1 MFNSLLILLPVIGA
15 RAVANAY
22 DHDLISREGVADV
35 LDKAK
40 ARLEEE
46 LTTIGPRDDER
57 KLAYWQDRIIAEL
70 EARNM
75 SAVRGYLLAAP
86 QMLGREIGEQVRVRA
101 EAEINGT
108 EDERTIRAAMQKLP
122 EPITSRIEAT
132 ERFTPPSGSGQPA
145 GREQAPAEEEEEAGA
160 EVASEETAAV
170 LAEAEPAPAADT
182 SEPVVLQA
190 NVRSEDERRFQ
201 ILGSY
206 ADLANMSQRW
216 LDGER
221 SDELVIKLTGIG
233 LVQQDFSDG
242 LSDATALSVSILKS
256 AQRSHRLTPR
266 FEAYLGERVDAA
278 LPDAALEPALRE
290 AFSALAT
297 SDVRAQRVREAYT
310 ASIDSAGLAV
320 LEADLEQ
327 IQRLATQT
335 SPGGALTILAI
346 IDDGTD
352 LRRARMLAEASGE
365 RLIVLVRE
373 RGPDALKIADAGIAW
388 SYNTVLEIMSL
399 TAAGMLLFWV
409 MLSTVRL
416 YIRLPKPKAE
426 PQGA

>member
-22 DHDLISREGVADV
+22 DQDLVSREGAADAIEHARGK
-35 LDKAK
+35 LD
-40 ARLEEE
+40 EE
-46 LTTIGPRDDER
+46 LATIGPRDDDR

-86 QMLGREIGEQVRVRA
+86 QMLGRELGEQVRVRA
-101 EAEINGT
+101 EAEIRGT
-108 EDERTIRAAMQKLP
+108 PDERVIRAALQKLP
-122 EPITSRIEAT
+122 EPIASRIEAT
-132 ERFTPPSGSGQPA
+132 ERFNPPTSPLPGSNHELDAVDAPGSEDAAPA
-145 GREQAPAEEEEEAGA
+145 GMVDAAAAE
-160 EVASEETAAV
+160 T
-170 LAEAEPAPAADT
+170 P
-182 SEPVVLQA
+182 EPVVLQA
-190 NVRSEDERRFQ
+190 NVRGEDERRFQ

-206 ADLANMSQRW
+206 VDLANMSQRW
-216 LDGER
+216 LDGDR
-221 SDELVIKLTGIG
+221 SDELVTKLTGIG
-233 LVQQDFSDG
+233 LVQQDISDG

-256 AQRSHRLTPR
+256 ARRSQRLTPR
-266 FEAYLGERVDAA
+266 FAAYLDERVDAA
-278 LPDAALEPALRE
+278 LPDAALEPAVRE

-297 SDVRAQRVREAYT
+297 SEVRAERVRAAYA
-310 ASIDSAGLAV
+310 ASIDSAGLAI

-335 SPGGALTILAI
+335 SPGGALTILGVI
-346 IDDGTD
+346 EDGAD

-373 RGPDALKIADAGIAW
+373 RGADALKIADAGITW

-416 YIRLPKPKAE
+416 YIRMPKAKAE
-426 PQGA
+426 PQGT

>member
-22 DHDLISREGVADV
+22 DIDLVSREGAAEV

-40 ARLEEE
+40 TRLEEE
-46 LTTIGPRDDER
+46 LTTIGPRDDDR

-70 EARNM
+70 EAYNM
-75 SAVRGYLLAAP
+75 SAVRGYLLSAP

-101 EAEINGT
+101 EAEIHGT

-132 ERFTPPSGSGQPA
+132 ERFNPPSSPPLTA
-145 GREQAPAEEEEEAGA
+145 VTEPTPAELPEAETGA
-160 EVASEETAAV
+160 EVP
-170 LAEAEPAPAADT
+170 AEAQAPPAPEPA
-182 SEPVVLQA
+182 EPVVLQA
-190 NVRSEDERRFQ
+190 NVRAEAERRFQ

-206 ADLANMSQRW
+206 SDLANISQRW
-216 LDGER
+216 LEGDR
-221 SDELVIKLTGIG
+221 SDTLVIKLTGIG
-233 LVQQDFSDG
+233 LVQQDISDG

-256 AQRSHRLTPR
+256 ARRSQRLTPR
-266 FEAYLGERVDAA
+266 FAAYLEERVNAA
-278 LPDAALEPALRE
+278 LPDSALEPALQE
-290 AFSALAT
+290 AFSTLAT
-297 SDVRAQRVREAYT
+297 SEVRADRVRSAYA
-310 ASIDSAGLAV
+310 ASINSAGLAA

-327 IQRLATQT
+327 IQRLAAQT
-335 SPGGALTILAI
+335 SPGGALTILAV

-416 YIRLPKPKAE
+416 YIRVPKPKAE